1 MSLQSEISRIAD
13 AKTAIKTAIEG
24 KGVAVPASSRL
35 DDFSAII
42 ESIPTKDKIAHAD
55 IPDYVKG
62 EALRVAKLVK
72 AKQDEITA
80 AGGTPFT
87 MLCMSDAHD
96 APVTSSVASAANIT
110 NGNIHAGMAAKVLAY
125 ALDLDA
131 CAYLGDYAWSYD
143 STSTADNV
151 ADITA
156 ISGRIKEA
164 FDGIPQFRTVGNHD
178 SGDYEGDT
186 YLTSAE
192 LYALIGSYND
202 DGTTVMGSTTAGY
215 CYRDFPGS
223 KVRVICLNTADGGTN
238 TVSSAQL
245 VWFAQTLASTPS
257 GYYVFCL
264 SHHPP
269 DYGGNPLLANILYAC
284 YNKSS
289 ITLDGKSYSFSSFAG
304 KIAAW
309 YHGHVHCYKAGSVN
323 YISNGSGTE
332 FPVKKIATPNMCH
345 ARNNEY
351 GIKASYF
358 GIVFGEATTYPKTAD
373 SAEDTAFVVNVFDPT
388 SFNVYSYHYGAG
400 YDREVY
406 LGKEKVAVTGVALSA
421 KTLTVNKGSSAT
433 LVATFTPSN
442 ATDQTG
448 TWASSNPSVA
458 KVSSN
463 GLVTG
468 VVAGPA
474 TITFTSTDGG
484 FTASCAVTVEAVITT
499 INTTHGVR
507 LSTGSGSTKPAA
519 DVTTT
524 DYIPVDKEAYP
535 NGWKITIANAGDV
548 VGNSNPYH
556 DSAIVIYNGTTF
568 SSSTYI
574 CNANTSPYTWNHM
587 TMTRTDDHTGATI
600 TAGAGYFG
608 GAKWQLRLCVYDP
621 NNTAKFTFEAL

>member
-1 MSLQSEISRIAD
+1 MKKLYEEASVQDIA
-13 AKTAIKTAIEG
+13 AAIREKTGGAETY
-24 KGVAVPASSRL
+24 
-35 DDFSAII
+35 
-42 ESIPTKDKIAHAD
+42 KIAQMGDAVRAIPSKDNIVHAD
-55 IPDYVKG
+55 IPDYVKS

-72 AKQDEITA
+72 AKQDEIMA

-96 APVTSSVASAANIT
+96 APTTSPVSSAANIT
-110 NGNIHAGMAAKVLAY
+110 KGNIHACMAAKVLAY

-151 ADITA
+151 ADIIA

-186 YLTSAE
+186 YLTPAE

-215 CYRDFPGS
+215 CYRDFPGA

-269 DYGGNPLLANILYAC
+269 DYGGNPLLANILHAC

-289 ITLDGKSYSFSSFAG
+289 ITLEGKSYSFSSFAG

-309 YHGHVHCYKAGSVN
+309 YHGHVHCYKVGSAN

-332 FPVKKIATPNMCH
+332 FPVKKIATPNMCY

-351 GIKASYF
+351 GTKPSYF
-358 GIVFGEATTYPKTAD
+358 GIVVGEATTYPKTAD

-388 SFNVYSYHYGAG
+388 RFNVYSYHYGAG
-400 YDREVY
+400 
-406 LGKEKVAVTGVALSA
+406 
-421 KTLTVNKGSSAT
+421 
-433 LVATFTPSN
+433 
-442 ATDQTG
+442 
-448 TWASSNPSVA
+448 
-458 KVSSN
+458 
-463 GLVTG
+463 
-468 VVAGPA
+468 
-474 TITFTSTDGG
+474 
-484 FTASCAVTVEAVITT
+484 
-499 INTTHGVR
+499 
-507 LSTGSGSTKPAA
+507 
-519 DVTTT
+519 
-524 DYIPVDKEAYP
+524 
-535 NGWKITIANAGDV
+535 
-548 VGNSNPYH
+548 
-556 DSAIVIYNGTTF
+556 
-568 SSSTYI
+568 
-574 CNANTSPYTWNHM
+574 
-587 TMTRTDDHTGATI
+587 
-600 TAGAGYFG
+600 
-608 GAKWQLRLCVYDP
+608 
-621 NNTAKFTFEAL
+621 

>member
-1 MSLQSEISRIAD
+1 MSETYYSIKKSTLTGIAD
-13 AKTAIKTAIEG
+13 AIRGKTGDTTEIAVSGLAEAISGING
-24 KGVAVPASSRL
+24 SDG
-35 DDFSAII
+35 
-42 ESIPTKDKIAHAD
+42 IAHED

-62 EALRVAKLVK
+62 EALRMAKLVK

-96 APVTSSVASAANIT
+96 APTTSSVSAAANVT
-110 NGNIHAGMAAKVLAY
+110 KGNIHAGMAAKVLAY
-125 ALDLDA
+125 ALKLDA

-143 STSTADNV
+143 STSTDDNV

-156 ISGRIKEA
+156 INERINEA

-186 YLTSAE
+186 YLTPAE

-202 DGTTVMGSTTAGY
+202 DGKTVMGSTTAGY
-215 CYRDFPGS
+215 CYRDFADA

-245 VWFAQTLASTPS
+245 AWFAQTLASTPS

-289 ITLDGKSYSFSSFAG
+289 ITLSGKSYSFSSFAG
-304 KIAAW
+304 TIAAW
-309 YHGHVHCYKAGSVN
+309 YHGHVHCYKVGNVN
-323 YISNGSGTE
+323 RISNGSGTE
-332 FPVKKIATPNMCH
+332 FPVKKIATPNMCY

-351 GIKASYF
+351 GTTASYF
-358 GIVFGEATTYPKTAD
+358 GIVVGEATTYAKTAD

-400 YDREVY
+400 YDRALY
-406 LGKEKVAVTGVALSA
+406 LGVEKVAVTGVALSA
-421 KTLTVNKGSSAT
+421 ETLTVTKGSSST
-433 LVATFTPSN
+433 LTATFTPSN

-448 TWASSNPSVA
+448 TWASSNPSIA
-458 KVSSN
+458 TVSSS

-468 VVAGPA
+468 KGVGSAV
-474 TITFTSTDGG
+474 ITFTTTDGDYI
-484 FTASCAVTVEAVITT
+484 ASCSVTVEARVST

-507 LSTGSGSTKPAA
+507 LSTGSGTTKASA
-519 DVTTT
+519 DDTTT
-524 DYIPVDKEAYP
+524 DYIPIDKETYP
-535 NGWKITIANAGDV
+535 NGWKLTIANAGDV
-548 VGNSNPYH
+548 VGNGNPYRN
-556 DSAIVIYNGTTF
+556 SAVVLYHGTTF
-568 SSSTYI
+568 ATATYI
-574 CNANTSPYTWNHM
+574 CNANASPYTWNDYM
-587 TMTRTDDHTGATI
+587 TMTRTDDRTGATI
-600 TAGAGYFG
+600 TSGSYNWSTMS
-608 GAKWQLRLCVYDP
+608 WQLRLCVYDP
-621 NNTAKFTFEAL
+621 DSTASFTIEAL

>member
-1 MSLQSEISRIAD
+1 MSVSSQITRINQAKAAIKAAIKAKGVDVPDTTLLDGMAD
-13 AKTAIKTAIEG
+13 AIK
-24 KGVAVPASSRL
+24 
-35 DDFSAII
+35 
-42 ESIPTKDKIAHAD
+42 SIPSKDNIVHAD

-186 YLTSAE
+186 YLTPAE

-269 DYGGNPLLANILYAC
+269 DYGGNPLLANILHAC

-289 ITLDGKSYSFSSFAG
+289 ITLDGKSCSFSSFAG

-332 FPVKKIATPNMCH
+332 FPVKKIATPNMCY

-351 GIKASYF
+351 GTKASYF
-358 GIVFGEATTYPKTAD
+358 GIVVGEATTYPKTAD
-373 SAEDTAFVVNVFDPT
+373 SAKDTAFVVNVFDPT
-388 SFNVYSYHYGAG
+388 SFTVYSYHYGAG
-400 YDREVY
+400 YDRAVF

-421 KTLTVNKGSSAT
+421 ETLTVTKGSSTT
-433 LVATFTPSN
+433 LTATFTPSN

-448 TWASSNPSVA
+448 TWASTNPSVA
-458 KVSSN
+458 KVSSS

-468 VVAGPA
+468 AGVGSA
-474 TITFTSTDGG
+474 KITFTTNDGG
-484 FTASCAVTVEAVITT
+484 YTATCAVTVEARVSAIS
-499 INTTHGVR
+499 TTHGVR
-507 LSTGSGSTKPAA
+507 LSTGSGTTKAAA
-519 DVTTT
+519 DYTTT
-524 DYIPVDKEAYP
+524 DYIPVDKTTYP
-535 NGWKITIANAGDV
+535 TGWKITIANASDV
-548 VGNSNPYH
+548 VGNSNPYRA
-556 DSAIVIYNGTTF
+556 SAIVIYNGTTF
-568 SSSTYI
+568 SSATYI
-574 CNANTSPYTWNHM
+574 CSGGVSPYKWDNM
-587 TMTRTDDHTGATI
+587 TMTCTDDRTGATL
-600 TAGAGYFG
+600 TAGGYG
-608 GAKWQLRLCVYDP
+608 GASWQLRLCVYDP

>member
-1 MSLQSEISRIAD
+1 MAKKLYEEASVQAIAD
-13 AKTAIKTAIEG
+13 AIRAKNGSGATYKIGDMATA
-24 KGVAVPASSRL
+24 V
-35 DDFSAII
+35 SAIP
-42 ESIPTKDKIAHAD
+42 SKDNIVHAD

-125 ALDLDA
+125 ALRLDA

-143 STSTADNV
+143 STSTDDNV

-156 ISGRIKEA
+156 ISERIKEA
-164 FDGIPQFRTVGNHD
+164 FDGIPQFRTIGNHD

-186 YLTSAE
+186 YLTPAE

-202 DGTTVMGSTTAGY
+202 DGKTVMGSTTAGY
-215 CYRDFPGS
+215 CYRDFPGA

-269 DYGGNPLLANILYAC
+269 DYGGNPLLANILHAC

-332 FPVKKIATPNMCH
+332 FPVKKIATPNMCY

-351 GIKASYF
+351 GTKASYF
-358 GIVFGEATTYPKTAD
+358 GIVVGEATTYPKTAD
-373 SAEDTAFVVNVFDPT
+373 SAKDTAFVVNVFDPT
-388 SFNVYSYHYGAG
+388 SFTVYSYHYGAG
-400 YDREVY
+400 YDRAVF

-421 KTLTVNKGSSAT
+421 ETLTVTKGSSTT
-433 LVATFTPSN
+433 LTATFTPSN

-448 TWASSNPSVA
+448 TWASTNPSVA
-458 KVSSN
+458 KVSSS

-468 VVAGPA
+468 AGVGSA
-474 TITFTSTDGG
+474 KITFTTNDGG
-484 FTASCAVTVEAVITT
+484 YTATCAVTVEARVST
-499 INTTHGVR
+499 ISTTHGVR
-507 LSTGSGSTKPAA
+507 LSTGSGTTKAAA
-519 DVTTT
+519 DYTTT
-524 DYIPVDKEAYP
+524 DYIPVDKTTYP
-535 NGWKITIANAGDV
+535 TGWKITIANASDV
-548 VGNSNPYH
+548 VGNSNPYR

-568 SSSTYI
+568 STATYI
-574 CNANTSPYTWNHM
+574 CSGGVSPYKWNNM
-587 TMTRTDDHTGATI
+587 TMTCTDDRTGATL
-600 TAGAGYFG
+600 TAGGYG
-608 GAKWQLRLCVYDP
+608 GASWQLRLCVYDP